1 MGDLGSLPRLGRS
14 PGGGS
19 FLEHRAELPVSGS
32 VFPLAVDCI
41 QGSAYVSI
49 LISQFAPPAP
59 SLLRSHVQPQDPHL
73 YSCPGIVFICTI
85 FRFHIYALIYDIC
98 FSLSGLL
105 YSIRQTLGPSTSIHS
120 THFLKIIHLLKI
132 LYRKNDGQDD
142 EMLGGLWP
150 RGASC
155 KPCCLLP
162 FFSTPLF

>member
-19 FLEHRAELPVSGS
+19 FLEHRAELPASRS

-59 SLLRSHVQPQDPHL
+59 SLLRSHVQSQHPHL

-98 FSLSGLL
+98 FSLSYSPYAFITVIQFPVPLANLENHCFLL
-105 YSIRQTLGPSTSIHS
+105 STSY
-120 THFLKIIHLLKI
+120 LPLL
-132 LYRKNDGQDD
+132 
-142 EMLGGLWP
+142 
-150 RGASC
+150 
-155 KPCCLLP
+155 
-162 FFSTPLF
+162 